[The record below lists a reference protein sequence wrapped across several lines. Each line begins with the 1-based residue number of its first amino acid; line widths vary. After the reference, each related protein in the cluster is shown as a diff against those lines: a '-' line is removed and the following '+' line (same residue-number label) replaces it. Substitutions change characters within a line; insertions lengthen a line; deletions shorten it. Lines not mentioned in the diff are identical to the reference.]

1 MNNIIKINESFNSK
15 LIKDIFND
23 IDILKYHDK
32 SINFSSS
39 DKLLDLNIVKNTN
52 IKEDTIYK
60 QLRGCLCNL
69 YMQYIE
75 LLNKDGANEVYAK
88 ADKSPFNIF
97 NVIDMLK
104 KYGIDNEIINKENI
118 VLPIIK
124 NIQNYLKRLDKLI
137 NKLIT
142 GDFNNTIKDTALV
155 SLANVRDE
163 DIEEIPATK
172 IKRKLSEEIY
182 NKIKDDN
189 YFLVISEH
197 SKNIIAGRISNTTKL
212 TNDPLYDNVVMYS
225 YRNMGDD
232 YRFNQDKLQLQTEW
246 NYCKDNLEYLN
257 INSYK
262 IPYYDQKYIKPVIE
276 KIYQVFIQCN
286 SLSCDVCYDMQSF
299 QKKWKRYIYVD
310 NPTQKIYLINTS
322 AANIKKHDN
331 VIETSYTNNNTSR
344 HNTTNHNDYIIIKN
358 ELTGKLK
365 YIIEKFKILNSNN
378 TKDITILEDMYK
390 SLSALQILYTTILD
404 NNTNNFSFLL
414 KYNKYTKFISYILY
428 PYISELYNIMKQKN
442 LQSYKLD
449 GYINK
454 LNTYNLYIS
463 KYRKIIVDS
472 I

>member
-1 MNNIIKINESFNSK
+1 MTNINHINESFNSK

-32 SINFSSS
+32 SINTSSS

-142 GDFNNTIKDTALV
+142 GDFNNTIKDTALI
-155 SLANVRDE
+155 SLTNVRDE
-163 DIEEIPATK
+163 DIEEIPVTK
-172 IKRKLSEEIY
+172 LKRKLSQEIY

-189 YFLVISEH
+189 YFLVIRDH
-197 SKNIIAGRISNTTKL
+197 AKNIIAGKISNTSKL
-212 TNDPLYDNVVMYS
+212 ANDPSYDNVVMYS

-232 YRFNQDKLQLQTEW
+232 YRFNQAKLQLQAEW
-246 NYCKDNLEYLN
+246 TYCKSNLEYLN

-262 IPYYDQKYIKPVIE
+262 IPYYAQKFIKPVIE

-286 SLSCDVCYDMQSF
+286 SLSCDICYDVQSF
-299 QKKWKRYIYVD
+299 QKKLKRYIWE
-310 NPTQKIYLINTS
+310 NNNTQKIYLINTS
-322 AANIKKHDN
+322 PANIKKHDD
-331 VIETSYTNNNTSR
+331 VIETSYTNNNISR
-344 HNTTNHNDYIIIKN
+344 HNTNRNDYTIIKN
-358 ELTGKLK
+358 ELTDKLK
-365 YIIEKFKILNSNN
+365 YIIEKFKILNSIN
-378 TKDITILEDMYK
+378 TKDIEILVDMNK
-390 SLSALQILYTTILD
+390 SISALQLLYATVLD
-404 NNTNNFSFLL
+404 NKTNNFSFLL

-428 PYISELYNIMKQKN
+428 PYISDLYNTTKQKN
-442 LQSYKLD
+442 IQTYKLD

-472 I
+472 L

>member
-1 MNNIIKINESFNSK
+1 MTNINHINESFNSK

-32 SINFSSS
+32 SINTSSS

-142 GDFNNTIKDTALV
+142 GDFNNTIKDTALI
-155 SLANVRDE
+155 SLTNVRDE
-163 DIEEIPATK
+163 DIEEIPVTK
-172 IKRKLSEEIY
+172 LKRKLSQEIY

-189 YFLVISEH
+189 YFLVIRDH
-197 SKNIIAGRISNTTKL
+197 AKNIIAGKISNTSKL
-212 TNDPLYDNVVMYS
+212 ANDPSYDNVVMYS

-232 YRFNQDKLQLQTEW
+232 YRFNQAKLQLQAEW
-246 NYCKDNLEYLN
+246 TYCKSNLEYLN

-262 IPYYDQKYIKPVIE
+262 IPYYAQKFIKPVIE

-286 SLSCDVCYDMQSF
+286 SLSCDICYDVQSF
-299 QKKWKRYIYVD
+299 QKKLKRYIWE
-310 NPTQKIYLINTS
+310 NNNTQKIYLINTS
-322 AANIKKHDN
+322 PANIKKHDD
-331 VIETSYTNNNTSR
+331 VIETSYTNNNISR
-344 HNTTNHNDYIIIKN
+344 HNTNRNDYTIIKN
-358 ELTGKLK
+358 ELTDKLK
-365 YIIEKFKILNSNN
+365 YIIEKFKILNSIN
-378 TKDITILEDMYK
+378 TKDIEILVDMNK
-390 SLSALQILYTTILD
+390 SISALQLLYATVLD
-404 NNTNNFSFLL
+404 NKTNNFSFLL

-428 PYISELYNIMKQKN
+428 PYISDLYNTTKQKN
-442 LQSYKLD
+442 IQTYKLD

-454 LNTYNLYIS
+454 LNTYNSYIS

-472 I
+472 L